1 VVSDPK
7 GTKDDE
13 IERLRSIL
21 RDVHK
26 PQGSFARDLMDG
38 VKQLLGARIQ
48 KKAIADRIEKP
59 VKDDAA

>member
-7 GTKDDE
+7 GIKDDE

-26 PQGSFARDLMDG
+26 PEPSFARNLMHG
-38 VKQLLGARIQ
+38 VKQRLGARIQ